1 MPQATHHIALN
12 GDGNPQ
18 RTRAAL
24 GKPAGPPHEF
34 TDPQHKE
41 LTMTWLAENWFG
53 VRFGVAF
60 IAMHLFGHSGHGGHG
75 GHESHGGHIGDDE
88 PAKKAPDEPGA
99 AKRPGP
105 TGAHDHHHGS
115 ARSRSDLGQPP
126 TAVSEAGRVEFF
138 MVWSPWNTWN

>member
-75 GHESHGGHIGDDE
+75 GHESHGATSGMTSLPRKPPMNPGLQSD
-88 PAKKAPDEPGA
+88 PARPAPTITIMGLHA
-99 AKRPGP
+99 AGQIL
-105 TGAHDHHHGS
+105 A
-115 ARSRSDLGQPP
+115 SRQ
-126 TAVSEAGRVEFF
+126 RR
-138 MVWSPWNTWN
+138 